1 MQVFRTLTA
10 KMEAIAGARVEHN
23 KYCLSVHFRC
33 VREEVYICIDQL
45 YYSVPRPVDF
55 FLVVIHTH
63 VGFTF
68 TSAGMECRER
78 GGQVGAQ
85 GVPEPQAHSR
95 QKGEEASY
103 VSITSDD
110 MDRNNI
116 SIMLSS
122 CCILVPRLPIDRSE
136 YHWATSSTSSLLYS
150 LHSFLFMVF

>member
-10 KMEAIAGARVEHN
+10 KMESIAGARVEHN

-45 YYSVPRPVDF
+45 YYSVPAGPVDF
-55 FLVVIHTH
+55 FLVIIHTH
-63 VGFTF
+63 VGF

-103 VSITSDD
+103 V
-110 MDRNNI
+110 R
-116 SIMLSS
+116 
-122 CCILVPRLPIDRSE
+122 IDHIR
-136 YHWATSSTSSLLYS
+136 
-150 LHSFLFMVF
+150 